1 MKLTSECHYL
11 ANFSRGIRSSR
22 FMKKVV
28 NTLKLLIFFVVIF
41 LSSQL
46 LVSMFSARL
55 HLSGDVGFMLSYAL
69 SMGLIYLLTTLYE
82 RAEFGM
88 VRPIM
93 KSTKGFDPVA
103 VLMGVVLLVA
113 ISVTLW
119 PLKSY
124 LPADDRV
131 FNDGVYTLLTVVFI
145 SPIME
150 ECIFRGRLYSLLG
163 HSASPF
169 VAAFL
174 SSLTF
179 ALIHLQ
185 PIVIIDGFLSGMLFS
200 YMYLLKR
207 SIILPILLHISNN
220 IIAYTLQMLTYAG
233 RPLMEYID
241 DRGFYLP
248 LYAISAV
255 LVLMFVGFMVH
266 RFYKEKKLIKKNLVS

>member
-1 MKLTSECHYL
+1 MK
-11 ANFSRGIRSSR
+11 NVI
-22 FMKKVV
+22 
-28 NTLKLLIFFVVIF
+28 NTIKLLVFFVVIF

-46 LVSMFSARL
+46 LVSALSAKL
-55 HLSGDVGFMLSYAL
+55 HLSGDIGFMMSYVM
-69 SMGLIYLLTTLYE
+69 SMGLIYLLMTLYE
-82 RAEFGM
+82 RASFQS

-93 KSTKGFDPVA
+93 KSLKGFDPTA
-103 VLMGVVLLVA
+103 LLMGIVLLVA

-124 LPADDRV
+124 LPADTRS
-131 FNDGVYTLLTVVFI
+131 FSDGVYTLLTVVVV

-150 ECIFRGRLYSLLG
+150 ESIFRGRLYSLLG
-163 HSASPF
+163 HTSSPF
-169 VAAFL
+169 FAAFL

-200 YMYLLKR
+200 YMYLLRR

-220 IIAYTLQMLTYAG
+220 VIAYTLQMLTYAG

-248 LYAISAV
+248 LYAVSVV
-255 LVLMFVGFMVH
+255 LVVIFVGFMGR
-266 RFYKEKKLIKKNLVS
+266 RFYKERNLIKKSLTDK

>member
-1 MKLTSECHYL
+1 MRFRYVELEVE
-11 ANFSRGIRSSR
+11 R
-22 FMKKVV
+22 FMKTTVKI
-28 NTLKLLIFFVVIF
+28 LKLLILFVVIF

-46 LVSMFSARL
+46 LVSLLTGVL
-55 HLSGDVGFMLSYAL
+55 HLSGDMGFMFSYIL

-82 RAEFGM
+82 RAEFGSI
-88 VRPIM
+88 RPIM
-93 KSTKGFDPVA
+93 KSPKGFDPSA

-124 LPADDRV
+124 LPADNRH
-131 FNDGVYTLLTVVFI
+131 FSDGIYTLLTVTVV
-145 SPIME
+145 SPILE
-150 ECIFRGRLYSLLG
+150 ESIFRGRLYNLLG
-163 HSASPF
+163 HTATPF
-169 VAAFL
+169 VSAFL
-174 SSLTF
+174 SSLVF
-179 ALIHLQ
+179 AVIHMQ
-185 PIVIIDGFLSGMLFS
+185 PIVMIDGFLSGMLFS

-248 LYAISAV
+248 IYAVSVV
-255 LVLMFVGFMVH
+255 LVLIFVGFMGC
-266 RFYKEKKLIKKNLVS
+266 RFYKERNLIKKSLTDK

>member
-1 MKLTSECHYL
+1 MRFGDVGFGVMK
-11 ANFSRGIRSSR
+11 I
-22 FMKKVV
+22 MKKVV
-28 NTLKLLIFFVVIF
+28 NTIKLLIFFVVIF

-46 LVSMFSARL
+46 LVSMLSGVL
-55 HLSGDVGFMLSYAL
+55 HLSGDVGFMFSYIL

-82 RAEFGM
+82 RVEFGS

-93 KSTKGFDPVA
+93 KSAKGFDPRA

-113 ISVTLW
+113 ISITLW

-131 FNDGVYTLLTVVFI
+131 FNDGTYTLLTIVVI

-150 ECIFRGRLYSLLG
+150 ETIFRGRLYSLLG
-163 HSASPF
+163 HTATPF
-169 VAAFL
+169 MSAFL
-174 SSLTF
+174 SSLVF
-179 ALIHLQ
+179 AAIHLQ

-200 YMYLLKR
+200 YMYLIRR

-220 IIAYTLQMLTYAG
+220 IIAYTLQMVTYAG

-248 LYAISAV
+248 LYAVSAA
-255 LVLMFVGFMVH
+255 LVLIFVGFMAR
-266 RFYKEKKLIKKNLVS
+266 RFYKERKMIKKSLTDK